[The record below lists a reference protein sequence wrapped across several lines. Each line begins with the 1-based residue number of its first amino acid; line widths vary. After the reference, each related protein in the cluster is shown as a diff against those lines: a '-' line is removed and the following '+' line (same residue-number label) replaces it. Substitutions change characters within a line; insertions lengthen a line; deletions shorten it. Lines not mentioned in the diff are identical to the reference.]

1 MSVMRKR
8 KSNSNHLFPLTILII
23 LDYLLYFFITR
34 HKGAAL
40 AVAYSKRLRDIHLKD
55 VDGPIV
61 LEVCGGSGVDL
72 DLLQNWKTEYLP
84 SK

>member
-1 MSVMRKR
+1 MFIITYLS
-8 KSNSNHLFPLTILII
+8 II
-23 LDYLLYFFITR
+23 LYE
-34 HKGAAL
+34 GAAL

-72 DLLQNWKTEYLP
+72 DLLHNWKTEYL
-84 SK
+84 S